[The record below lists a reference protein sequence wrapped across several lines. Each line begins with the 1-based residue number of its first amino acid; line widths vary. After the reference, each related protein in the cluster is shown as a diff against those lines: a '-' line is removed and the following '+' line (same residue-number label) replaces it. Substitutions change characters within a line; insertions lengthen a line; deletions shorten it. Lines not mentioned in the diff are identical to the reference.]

1 MPLLYM
7 RAARNYL
14 PIIPHYPDSA
24 HICTSTIHTYANL
37 LLKKKKSQASL
48 KALYEINHVLLKIA
62 LEMHSIRCWYSI
74 GFIQGQQGKFML
86 NACYP
91 VIRRESLIARL
102 PQPAVFILSPE
113 PAVSFL
119 FIDRFYSVSLYFLCF
134 LRQAPFSSPLGRLGT
149 RLGVQQ
155 VIPPPEAT

>member
-1 MPLLYM
+1 MLVLYRIYTRATREIHVKRLLSGYQ
-7 RAARNYL
+7 ARKPNRS
-14 PIIPHYPDSA
+14 PS
-24 HICTSTIHTYANL
+24 
-37 LLKKKKSQASL
+37 
-48 KALYEINHVLLKIA
+48 
-62 LEMHSIRCWYSI
+62 
-74 GFIQGQQGKFML
+74 
-86 NACYP
+86 
-91 VIRRESLIARL
+91 
-102 PQPAVFILSPE
+102 QPAVFILSPE